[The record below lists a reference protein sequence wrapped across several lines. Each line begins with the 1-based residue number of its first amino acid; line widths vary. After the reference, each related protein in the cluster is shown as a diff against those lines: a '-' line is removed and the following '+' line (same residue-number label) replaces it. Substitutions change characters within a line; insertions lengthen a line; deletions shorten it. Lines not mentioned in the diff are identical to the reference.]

1 MSSSRRFVL
10 QILIVFVSFCLT
22 APTVV
27 QGTTLQ
33 KLSFDRLI
41 AEADL
46 IVRGRVDGLKSRQV
60 PDRRSMIT
68 MVVISIEKQF
78 KGPKVSSVTI
88 EQPGGSMGDIA
99 QGVPGLPQFS
109 EGEDVVLFLK
119 RQGGGTF
126 QIVGGRQGKFI
137 VKTQPTT
144 NNLVVEDFAHRTEP
158 LDSFLDRLTSTVKP
172 RG

>member
-1 MSSSRRFVL
+1 MSSSLRFVL
-10 QILIVFVSFCLT
+10 QILIFFVSFCLT

-68 MVVISIEKQF
+68 MVVISIETQF

-109 EGEDVVLFLK
+109 AGEDVVLFLK

-126 QIVGGRQGKFI
+126 QIVGGRQGKFTA
-137 VKTQPTT
+137 KTKPES
-144 NNLVVEDFAHRTEP
+144 NNWVVEDFAHRTEN
-158 LDSFLDRLTSTVKP
+158 LDSFLDRLTSMVK
-172 RG
+172 GGS